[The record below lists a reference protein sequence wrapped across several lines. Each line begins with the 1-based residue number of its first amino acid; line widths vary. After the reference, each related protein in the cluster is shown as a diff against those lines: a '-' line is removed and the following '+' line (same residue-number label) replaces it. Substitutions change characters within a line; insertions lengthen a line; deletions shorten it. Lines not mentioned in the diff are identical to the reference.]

1 MKAIIPV
8 AGAGVRLRPHTYTQ
22 PKPLILVAG
31 KPIISFIIDQLLE
44 AGVDDFIFVLG
55 YLGEKIKDYLD
66 KAYPELSKTY
76 VYQAV
81 RRGLGDAILHA
92 RDEVIDEQEL
102 IILLGDTIVDL
113 DIKEFISQPGS
124 CIATQKV
131 NDPRQFGVVEE
142 GPENKVLRVVE
153 KPSIPKSNL
162 AIVGLYKFT
171 DVPELFE
178 SLEAVKAET
187 EEEGA
192 EVHLTNGMM
201 KMIEGGASFTS
212 YEVNNWYDCGKK
224 EILLETNKVLLSKN
238 VSDVGTQFVYDHSII
253 IPPVVFGKSCS
264 FENAIIGP
272 NVTLGDNV
280 KISNSLLKNSILGDY
295 VEIKGAVLTDS
306 VIGNDAIIKGLSQS
320 LNIGDNNEI
329 DFTNK

>member
-44 AGVDDFIFVLG
+44 VGVDEFVFVLG
-55 YLGEKIKDYLD
+55 YMGEKIKDYLS
-66 KAYPELSKTY
+66 KSYPNLNKTY
-76 VYQAV
+76 VIQFE
-81 RRGLGDAILHA
+81 RRGLGDAILHTK
-92 RDEVIDEQEL
+92 DELIDEQEL

-113 DIKEFISQPGS
+113 DIKSFINHNGS
-124 CIATQKV
+124 AVAIQKV

-142 GPENKVLRVVE
+142 GQGNKILRVVE
-153 KPSIPKSNL
+153 KPTIPKSNQ
-162 AIVGLYKFT
+162 AIVGLYKFSA
-171 DVPELFE
+171 VSELFKALE
-178 SLEAVKAET
+178 SVKVET
-187 EEEGA
+187 DKTNGEI
-192 EVHLTNGMM
+192 HLTDAIMS
-201 KMIEGGASFTS
+201 MIHKGHEFKTF
-212 YEVNNWYDCGKK
+212 EVDNWYDCGKK
-224 EILLETNKVLLSKN
+224 EILLETNKVLLN
-238 VSDVGTQFVYDHSII
+238 RQVNDVGTQFVFDHSII
-253 IPPVVFGKSCS
+253 IPPVVFGNSCS

-280 KISNSLLKNSILGDY
+280 KISNSLIKNSILGDY

-306 VIGNDAIIKGLSQS
+306 VIGNDAVIKGLSQS

-329 DFTNK
+329 DFTQ